1 MRYIRLFTI
10 KNLLFSNLLF
20 GNRFSTISSLTL
32 QYGRRVAAMKLW
44 DPEKATPEHLFCVAF
59 LTTIVVAKEP
69 KTQGPHLN
77 EKIWFEKLVEK
88 PL

>member
-1 MRYIRLFTI
+1 M
-10 KNLLFSNLLF
+10 
-20 GNRFSTISSLTL
+20 

-44 DPEKATPEHLFCVAF
+44 DPERATPEHLFCVAF

-77 EKIWFEKLVEK
+77 EKIWFEKLVENHFSFGLHQGVSISELAYTK
-88 PL
+88 KKFKSG